1 VTLDPILFVDPLLPG
16 PLRPGGALQLQEASD
31 TAGMALC
38 AGGGGI
44 RLDNYAADAESEA
57 VRTGGNVREFVR
69 LVKQRWAVTGVR
81 AQVRALRAGVED
93 CFPAR
98 ALSAFSAQE
107 VLPSARPAARAPPPA
122 RHSPLAPRGPDPSR
136 TISHHLAPS
145 RTISH
150 HLASSRIISHP
161 HPHPSPS
168 PPHLA

>member
-1 VTLDPILFVDPLLPG
+1 MTLDPILFVDPLLPG

-81 AQVRALRAGVED
+81 AQVRALRAGVDD

-98 ALSAFSAQE
+98 ALSASSAQE
-107 VLPSARPAARAPPPA
+107 VLPSSRPAARAPPPA
-122 RHSPLAPRGPDPSR
+122 RHSPLAPPAGR
-136 TISHHLAPS
+136 T
-145 RTISH
+145 
-150 HLASSRIISHP
+150 HLASSRIISH
-161 HPHPSPS
+161 HPVSSRTLTPASRMISHD
-168 PPHLA
+168 LA